1 MIHLVFAQALAPR
14 VDSDSLGRNAQRYFK
29 ASIQALPAAEN
40 APTASTRIEL
50 EGPRGVKGTFSLR
63 ERPRTA
69 DDLERAQIAE
79 QRSRAAGMAA
89 LAERCASVWLVEP
102 EAGADQIATL
112 MLCAIIASVG
122 LGPVLPPD
130 DSSLFG
136 VRGAM
141 ERVERLL
148 DQTQLPGA

>member
-1 MIHLVFAQALAPR
+1 MIHLVFAQGLAPD
-14 VDSDSLGRNAQRYFK
+14 VNSESLGRNAERYFR
-29 ASIQALPAAEN
+29 ATIQALPALEN
-40 APTASTRIEL
+40 APVDSTRIEL
-50 EGPRGVKGTFSLR
+50 QGPHQVQGIFSIR

-79 QRSRAAGMAA
+79 QRGRAAGMAA

-102 EAGADQIATL
+102 EPGSGQTATL
-112 MLCAIIASVG
+112 MLCAIIASVA

-130 DSSLFG
+130 DSTLFG

-148 DQTQLPGA
+148 DQKPSN